1 MKIQLLFIFFL
12 LFQLGHSNTVT
23 FKKNSIDYYF
33 EELNKVDNPKGLLV
47 LFNGGNGDPQLID
60 NETTINEYA
69 DSLDL
74 QCIAIWQGEWF
85 IGNSSYNLVK
95 TIVSHAND
103 KYKIPDN
110 KLYLGGFSLGGF
122 TTLRITELAVENRD
136 TKLIPQAIFC
146 IDSPINYLDLY
157 QYCERELKR
166 KCNIE
171 GVSSVGQQEA
181 QWIKNLLEK
190 SLGNP
195 LINNSLYIKES
206 CYSSGGGNAF
216 FLKKIPVIIFH
227 EIDIQWQIENKC
239 RDLRDQN
246 IFMISQLISYL
257 QFNGNKNAKIITT
270 QKKGYRSNGKRHPHS
285 WSIADPKI
293 LFEFLL
299 QF

>member
-216 FLKKIPVIIFH
+216 FLKKF
-227 EIDIQWQIENKC
+227 
-239 RDLRDQN
+239 
-246 IFMISQLISYL
+246 QLLS
-257 QFNGNKNAKIITT
+257 FTK
-270 QKKGYRSNGKRHPHS
+270 
-285 WSIADPKI
+285 
-293 LFEFLL
+293 
-299 QF
+299 

>member
-1 MKIQLLFIFFL
+1 MFSL
-12 LFQLGHSNTVT
+12 
-23 FKKNSIDYYF
+23 Y
-33 EELNKVDNPKGLLV
+33 
-47 LFNGGNGDPQLID
+47 
-60 NETTINEYA
+60 
-69 DSLDL
+69 LDL
-74 QCIAIWQGEWF
+74 QCIAIWQGKWF

-95 TIVSHAND
+95 TIVRHAND

-110 KLYLGGFSLGGF
+110 KLYLGGFSLGGL

-146 IDSPINYLDLY
+146 IDPPINYLDLY

-195 LINNSLYIKES
+195 SINDSLYIKES
-206 CYSSGGGNAF
+206 CFSSGGGNAF

-257 QFNGNKNAKIITT
+257 KYNGNKNAKIITT